1 MKHNLVQRVGALG
14 GVHRTI
20 VIASLVAV
28 IGVVGTLSLQLTTP
42 GSNIAVWWP
51 ATGLGIAAALFAGR
65 RKLIVALAIAIVTS
79 VVAHAGGKPVDFAIA
94 GGVINGI
101 EVWSVV
107 TALSLGRGP
116 IIATVRDA
124 GRFLLVA
131 LGGGILFGL
140 MAAIVVWL
148 MVGGDFLA
156 TFIAAAPSHLS
167 ADILLVPIV
176 LVTWT
181 LHRSQLGELA
191 IQTLIL
197 FAVICLVFWP
207 GHGLPLGFLP
217 FPFLIWGAKRF
228 GLGVAS
234 LQIAAI
240 GILAFVFTVSGGG
253 PFALVAQ
260 GTQTATALQI
270 FFVTYGGSTLV
281 LGALTA
287 EREVLVRRIAAS
299 ERQLR
304 GALASAQIGLLVVE
318 RTALGVRVVE
328 TNPALVDLLGLDE
341 SKLADDLP
349 RDLVDK
355 LLEIW
360 PMDNGSWSG
369 EWDTADSRRLGVF
382 GSTSPGRL
390 GVPLLT
396 VQFVDITVR
405 VAAENALAKALAAEQ
420 AAAITLRELNER
432 QDRLVATVSHE
443 LRTPIASITG
453 FAEELAEGELSE
465 EQSTYLAVIQR
476 NAKRLLH
483 LVNNLLKLAEL
494 DSGSAAQ
501 ESTPT
506 PLPDVVSATIQDLEA
521 TARAKGVSIGAQ
533 SWVLGT
539 LTTTHPF
546 ELSQILVN
554 LCSNAI
560 KFTPEQ
566 GSVTIDTSI
575 EKRTVVLRVS
585 DTGTGIPP
593 EELQSVLERFTRS
606 SRSGSVAGTGL
617 GLAIVVKLVEA
628 LGGDIRLESD
638 GSSGTTA
645 IVRLPIAAEYGMEFD
660 ETSVAVS

>member
-1 MKHNLVQRVGALG
+1 MKHNLVQRVSALG
-14 GVHRTI
+14 SAQRAI
-20 VIASLVAV
+20 VIASLVVV
-28 IGVVGTLSLQLTTP
+28 IGVVGSLSLHLTTP

-51 ATGLGIAAALFAGR
+51 ATGLGIAAALFAGK
-65 RKLIVALAIAIVTS
+65 RKLVVALAIAIVTS
-79 VVAHAGGKPVDFAIA
+79 IVAHAGGKPVDFAIA

-101 EVWSVV
+101 EVWSIASV
-107 TALSLGRGP
+107 LSLGRGP

-124 GRFLLVA
+124 GRFLIVA
-131 LGGGILFGL
+131 FGGGILFGL
-140 MAAIVVWL
+140 MAATVVWL

-156 TFIAAAPSHLS
+156 TFVAAAPSHLS

-181 LHRSQLGELA
+181 VRRNQLGELA

-197 FAVICLVFWP
+197 FAVICVVFWP
-207 GHGLPLGFLP
+207 GQGLPLAFLP

-234 LQIAAI
+234 VQIAAI
-240 GILAFVFTVSGGG
+240 GILTFVFTVSGGG

-281 LGALTA
+281 LGAMSA

-328 TNPALVDLLGLDE
+328 TNPALVDLLDLDE
-341 SKLADDLP
+341 SHLDDLP

-360 PMDNGSWSG
+360 PTDNGSWSG
-369 EWDTADSRRLGVF
+369 EWDTADTRRLGVF
-382 GSTSPGRL
+382 ASTSPGL
-390 GVPLLT
+390 LDVPLLT

-453 FAEELAEGELSE
+453 FAEELAESDLSE

-476 NAKRLLH
+476 NATRLLH

-494 DSGSAAQ
+494 DSGSAVQ

-506 PLPDVVSATIQDLEA
+506 PLPDVISATIQDLEV
-521 TARAKGVSIGAQ
+521 TARAKGVNMGAK
-533 SWVLGT
+533 SWVLGR

-560 KFTPEQ
+560 KFTPEG

-575 EKRTVVLRVS
+575 EQRTVVLRVS

-628 LGGDIRLESD
+628 LGGDLHLESD
-638 GSSGTTA
+638 GSTGTTA
-645 IVRLPIAAEYGMEFD
+645 VVRLPIATEYGIEFD